1 MKTARFCRAVFIFAE
16 ILVLF
21 AATETARPPAGTA
34 GLRLLA
40 RRGRGL
46 RRCGRWWFGRGLGG
60 RRCCRFRLGIDQE
73 THLFAHGRTPP
84 RGALGLL
91 SGLALAGGPNRIGLT
106 RLDWLGLW
114 LLLGHPCDGFGMKL
128 RQWCGLGR
136 MAVEIRHGARRFRRR
151 DRSEFV
157 CNRSGQT
164 ILGAAATAA
173 SAAPPAAARPPLAA
187 GRLVGASLAIRGA
200 VFDAVVT

>member
-1 MKTARFCRAVFIFAE
+1 MGGK
-16 ILVLF
+16 
-21 AATETARPPAGTA
+21 
-34 GLRLLA
+34 
-40 RRGRGL
+40 
-46 RRCGRWWFGRGLGG
+46 RW
-60 RRCCRFRLGIDQE
+60 CRFRLGIDQE

-114 LLLGHPCDGFGMKL
+114 LLLGHPCDGIGLNL
-128 RQWCGLGR
+128 RQWCGPGR

-164 ILGAAATAA
+164 ILGAAATATSA
-173 SAAPPAAARPPLAA
+173 ATPAAAPPPPAA
-187 GRLVGASLAIRGA
+187 GRLVGASLVRRGA
-200 VFDAVVT
+200 DFDSLVTVALVHADSLGFA

>member
-73 THLFAHGRTPP
+73 THLFAYGRTPP

-91 SGLALAGGPNRIGLT
+91 SGLALAGGSNRIRLTGLDC
-106 RLDWLGLW
+106 LELW
-114 LLLGHPCDGFGMKL
+114 LLLRRPCDGFGLNL
-128 RQWCGLGR
+128 RQRGWLGR
-136 MAVEIRHGARRFRRR
+136 IAVEIGHRAGCFRRR

-157 CNRSGQT
+157 CNRSGKP
-164 ILGAAATAA
+164 ILGAAATAT
-173 SAAPPAAARPPLAA
+173 SAATPAAARPPLAA

-200 VFDAVVT
+200 VF